1 MICRA
6 RVKQSVCGSE
16 TMAQRWTLMFWTR
29 LHEAPLRERRSFV
42 QLYAAIGLRK
52 SRTSSG
58 HRHTVRLRLRGS
70 RQSLCSTSQP
80 LRTWKSADPPIA
92 AQMRGIASRKN
103 SYIIFHGHSA
113 RSTTLERRVVYE
125 PSFHRIHRQV
135 LRRFAEYHPTMGISR
150 HHPKIRPNIRR
161 PSQIRPA

>member
-92 AQMRGIASRKN
+92 AQMRGEA
-103 SYIIFHGHSA
+103 A
-113 RSTTLERRVVYE
+113 RTRDPIDFRGRHFGRVFPLWISERSSEAVSTVFRIRAVCTSPCERLSE
-125 PSFHRIHRQV
+125 
-135 LRRFAEYHPTMGISR
+135 AD
-150 HHPKIRPNIRR
+150 IR
-161 PSQIRPA
+161 S